1 MAIEHPPYMEKLMKI
16 ICNWEFFHCH
26 VWLPEGKNGSH
37 SLLCDGVSKTT
48 HRKTH
53 PWDPGKVCNL
63 PVSPRRPL
71 DLRFWHCIWL
81 QRNRLRVSRS
91 FEPHYLLKPWGLW
104 SFWGVSDFSTLFGS
118 PRYVH
123 GVCRMPHVGARG
135 QSRCSRWAS
144 SEPTRLDFERLVARN
159 IPDFSPLLM
168 EPYYSYMS
176 YGQYSWLITINRG

>member
-1 MAIEHPPYMEKLMKI
+1 MEKLMKI

-37 SLLCDGVSKTT
+37 SLLCDGVSKT
-48 HRKTH
+48 HI
-53 PWDPGKVCNL
+53 
-63 PVSPRRPL
+63 RRPIPGTLGKCVTCQCHLEGPWIL
-71 DLRFWHCIWL
+71 DFGIAYGYRGTDSESAGPLNHTIYWNL
-81 QRNRLRVSRS
+81 G
-91 FEPHYLLKPWGLW
+91 GLW
-104 SFWGVSDFSTLFGS
+104 SFWGVSDFSSLFGS

-123 GVCRMPHVGARG
+123 RVCRMPHVGARG

-144 SEPTRLDFERLVARN
+144 SEPARLDFERLVARN